1 MLNVIQN
8 LHIQGTKPYY
18 EDNSGV
24 EGNFAWVIDG
34 ATSLVPDTSS
44 DDGGVVSAFTA
55 NITAALHNLA
65 TDADDG
71 VDLRELLH
79 EAVMQATRRVGPL
92 DLQNPWEPPSAAM
105 VLAHVSDTQ
114 VRLIQSADVAWQ
126 VRDSTGVVVDGA
138 LSEPVFAQF
147 EVRNQSDVA
156 GLTRGDGFDSARRD
170 VYRRTRAMANASGGY
185 PVVQYGMTS
194 PLAVEEIVVQS
205 PDPELVLHS
214 DGWPKLAREGL
225 GARFAGG
232 SGGFDDATYLWVC
245 PRV

>member
-1 MLNVIQN
+1 MLDIVQN
-8 LHIQGTKPYY
+8 IHIQGTKPYY
-18 EDNSGV
+18 EDNAGTQ
-24 EGNFAWVIDG
+24 GNFAWVIDG

-65 TDADDG
+65 TDADDE

-79 EAVMQATRRVGPL
+79 EAVTQATRHIGPL
-92 DLQNPWEPPSAAM
+92 DLRNPWESPSAAM

-126 VRDSTGVVVDGA
+126 VRDSNGVVDES

-147 EVRNQSDVA
+147 EARNQSDVA
-156 GLTRGDGFDSARRD
+156 GLTRGGGFDSARRD

-194 PLAVEEIVVQS
+194 PLAVEEIVVQAS
-205 PDPELVLHS
+205 TPDLVLHS

-225 GARFAGG
+225 SARLSGG

-245 PRV
+245 PRA

>member
-1 MLNVIQN
+1 MLDIVQN
-8 LHIQGTKPYY
+8 IHIQGTKPYY
-18 EDNSGV
+18 EDNAGTQ
-24 EGNFAWVIDG
+24 GNFAWVIDG

-79 EAVMQATRRVGPL
+79 EAVAQATLHIGPL
-92 DLQNPWEPPSAAM
+92 DLHNPWEPPSAAM

-126 VRDSTGVVVDGA
+126 VRGSNGVVVDEA

-147 EVRNQSDVA
+147 EARNQSDVA
-156 GLTRGDGFDSARRD
+156 GFTRGDGFDSARRD
-170 VYRRTRAMANASGGY
+170 VLRATRSKANAADGY

-194 PLAVEEIVVQS
+194 PLAVEEIVVQA
-205 PDPELVLHS
+205 PNPELVLHS

-225 GARFAGG
+225 GARLAGG

>member
-1 MLNVIQN
+1 MLDVIQN
-8 LHIQGTKPYY
+8 MHIQGTKPYY

-34 ATSLVPDTSS
+34 ATSLVPDNSS
-44 DDGGVVSAFTA
+44 DDGGVVASFTSYL
-55 NITAALHNLA
+55 TAALHELVK
-65 TDADDG
+65 TVSDD

-79 EAVMQATRRVGPL
+79 AAVILATRQVGPL

-138 LSEPVFAQF
+138 LSEPVFAEF
-147 EVRNQSDVA
+147 EQHNLSTVA
-156 GLTRGDGFDSARRD
+156 GLARDDKYEARKRD
-170 VYRRTRAMANASGGY
+170 VFRETRAKANAADGY

-194 PLAVEEIVVQS
+194 PLAVEEIVVRA
-205 PDPELVLHS
+205 PDLELVLHS

-225 GARFAGG
+225 GARFSGG

>member
-1 MLNVIQN
+1 MLDVIQN
-8 LHIQGTKPYY
+8 IHVQGTKPYY
-18 EDNSGV
+18 EDNAGTQ
-24 EGNFAWVIDG
+24 GNFAWVIDG
-34 ATSLVPDTSS
+34 ATSLVPDNSS
-44 DDGGVVSAFTA
+44 DDGGVVASFTSYL
-55 NITAALHNLA
+55 TAALHELA
-65 TDADDG
+65 KTVPDD

-79 EAVMQATRRVGPL
+79 EAVTQATRRVGPL

-105 VLAHVSDTQ
+105 VLAHVSNTQ

-126 VRDSTGVVVDGA
+126 VRDSTGVVDGA

-147 EVRNQSDVA
+147 EARNQSDVA
-156 GLTRGDGFDSARRD
+156 GLTRGGGFDAARRN
-170 VYRRTRAMANASGGY
+170 VYRRTRAVANASGGY

-194 PLAVEEIVVQS
+194 PLAVEEIVVQA

-225 GARFAGG
+225 GARFSGG

>member
-1 MLNVIQN
+1 
-8 LHIQGTKPYY
+8 
-18 EDNSGV
+18 
-24 EGNFAWVIDG
+24 
-34 ATSLVPDTSS
+34 
-44 DDGGVVSAFTA
+44 
-55 NITAALHNLA
+55 
-65 TDADDG
+65 
-71 VDLRELLH
+71 
-79 EAVMQATRRVGPL
+79 
-92 DLQNPWEPPSAAM
+92 M

-126 VRDSTGVVVDGA
+126 VRDSNGVVDES

-147 EVRNQSDVA
+147 EARNQSDVA
-156 GLTRGDGFDSARRD
+156 GLTRGGGFDAARRD

-225 GARFAGG
+225 SARLSGG

>member
-18 EDNSGV
+18 EDNSGTQ
-24 EGNFAWVIDG
+24 GGFAWVIDG
-34 ATSLVPDTSS
+34 ATSLVPDNSS
-44 DDGGVVSAFTA
+44 DDGGVVSSFTTH
-55 NITAALHNLA
+55 ITAALHSLA
-65 TDADDG
+65 ADADDEM
-71 VDLRELLH
+71 DLRELLH
-79 EAVMQATRRVGPL
+79 EAVTQATRRVGPL
-92 DLQNPWEPPSAAM
+92 DLRNPWEPPSAAM

-126 VRDSTGVVVDGA
+126 VRDSTGVVAESD
-138 LSEPVFAQF
+138 SEPVFAGF
-147 EVRNQSDVA
+147 EQHNQSAVA
-156 GLTRGDGFDSARRD
+156 GLARDDEYEARKRGVFRE
-170 VYRRTRAMANASGGY
+170 TRAKANAADGY

-194 PLAVEEIVVQS
+194 PLAVEEIVVQT